1 MRIPLPDSQDPAFFL
16 TPHHD
21 LFQICLLLL
30 HRLLLIIRAI
40 LFHAATFRH
49 LPRTWHNDFIIVL
62 RMLFSDNMR
71 KHSLFELD
79 SSIWLSQLFDYFL
92 FFDGLDFLVEGDL
105 FFHILFGNGIL
116 VFKTFGD
123 IVTRRFRWFFVVVG
137 LVDDIDLHKPILF
150 VFNRLR
156 EELRLNFLSHRCTHL
171 QWPLWNTLQIVNASS
186 LCLPSFKTIFTV
198 TVNRPAH
205 RGWLFWGARVQ

>member
-1 MRIPLPDSQDPAFFL
+1 
-16 TPHHD
+16 
-21 LFQICLLLL
+21 
-30 HRLLLIIRAI
+30 
-40 LFHAATFRH
+40 
-49 LPRTWHNDFIIVL
+49 
-62 RMLFSDNMR
+62 MLFSDNMR

-92 FFDGLDFLVEGDL
+92 FFDGLDFFVEGDL

-171 QWPLWNTLQIVNASS
+171 Q
-186 LCLPSFKTIFTV
+186 
-198 TVNRPAH
+198 
-205 RGWLFWGARVQ
+205 